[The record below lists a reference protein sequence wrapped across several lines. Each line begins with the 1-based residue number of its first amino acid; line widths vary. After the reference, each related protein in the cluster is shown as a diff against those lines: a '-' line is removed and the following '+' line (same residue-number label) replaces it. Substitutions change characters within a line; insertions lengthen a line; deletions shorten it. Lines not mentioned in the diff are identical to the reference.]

1 MKNRWDQIRWGSAQ
15 AGVSLSL
22 ASSGWLLSGL
32 TPSPLINSLLPALT
46 TLPALLPLKRRA
58 GAFCWI
64 VCGAVALLIVCS
76 PAVTAVQTQLLVI
89 TVLMA
94 GLMIAL
100 GQDMSQLPLQLQ
112 LLRAPQLNF
121 PQLRRASEIGALLGF
136 CLTGLIQPG
145 VHQFIPAALLLLPL
159 LPLACRSQANPLQ
172 SLSLP
177 RFNREAAL
185 QGLLFGGFFGLLP
198 LWVRSIAE
206 GNCLNFGMVLAA
218 YGLGRTL
225 LNNKIPALQSSWHLY
240 VVLGALLGLGQL
252 LPGWMTTVLF
262 LPIGTLAA
270 ATDRQL
276 VARLMP
282 NDPAQ
287 GWQMLQRSGSIGG
300 LAGVLFMG
308 GLAQW
313 LGLPLSL
320 GLQLVLFVTAPLL
333 MRTIR

>member
-1 MKNRWDQIRWGSAQ
+1 M
-15 AGVSLSL
+15 
-22 ASSGWLLSGL
+22 
-32 TPSPLINSLLPALT
+32 
-46 TLPALLPLKRRA
+46 
-58 GAFCWI
+58 
-64 VCGAVALLIVCS
+64 
-76 PAVTAVQTQLLVI
+76 QTQLLVVA
-89 TVLMA
+89 VLMA
-94 GLMIAL
+94 GLIIAL

-112 LLRAPQLNF
+112 LLRAPQLKF

-136 CLTGLIQPG
+136 CLTGLIRPG
-145 VHQFIPAALLLLPL
+145 VHQFMPAALLLLPL
-159 LPLACRSQANPLQ
+159 LPLACRRQPSSVQN
-172 SLSLP
+172 LSLP

-225 LNNKIPALQSSWHLY
+225 LNNKIPALHSSWHLY
-240 VVLGALLGLGQL
+240 GLLGALLGLGQL

-270 ATDRQL
+270 ATDLQL
-276 VARLMP
+276 VTTLMP

-287 GWQMLQRSGSIGG
+287 GWQILQRSGSIGG
-300 LAGVLFMG
+300 LAGVLLMG

-333 MRTIR
+333 MRTIQ